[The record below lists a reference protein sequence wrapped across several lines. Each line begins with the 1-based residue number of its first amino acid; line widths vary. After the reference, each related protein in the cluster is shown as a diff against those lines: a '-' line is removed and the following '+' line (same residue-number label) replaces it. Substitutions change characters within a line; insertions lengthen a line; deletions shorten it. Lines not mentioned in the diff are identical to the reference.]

1 MTRKQESRHK
11 DTHQH
16 TRQNAYTTK
25 TFDTDLKYG
34 GTYWDEIARSIDER
48 DQVTPKISIAGPP

>member
-1 MTRKQESRHK
+1 MTRTQENGERHNYK
-11 DTHQH
+11 H